1 MAYITEVTYTQ
12 TGSSNTDFLVTFP
25 FIATT
30 DIKVQLEGVTTS
42 AFTIDQTGATKVVM
56 TSAPSAGQKVR
67 VFRDTDID
75 AIEATY
81 SAGSSI
87 RAADLNTNNTQ
98 LLYAAQE
105 FGTLKE
111 DDSVSFTLG
120 NKGDINVNSSTDW
133 VINNNAIELAMMTD
147 NSVGTDELVNSSVTS
162 AKLASATITASELST
177 NSVIEAKIASDAVT
191 TNKIADNAV
200 TVDKIPNNSITL
212 AKLVTSIQSMFAPTG
227 SVIWYGGG
235 TAPTGYLKSN
245 GDTIPNG
252 SGTVQ
257 GVTADFSALYAVV
270 GATLPDLRGEFVR
283 GLDDGRG
290 IDTGRNIKSTQA
302 SQNKDHGHS
311 VTATSAVNTTNI
323 TGDADKISEVW
334 GADGSAQG
342 VFARH
347 TGAQYQSDNTP
358 SSTDTNDSGR
368 LSIDASHTHTATVTV
383 SQSNSGGT
391 EARPRNVA
399 LLACIKY

>member
-25 FIATT
+25 FISTT
-30 DIKVQLEGVTTS
+30 DIKVQLQGVTTS

-56 TSAPSAGQKVR
+56 DTAPTAGQTIR

-87 RAADLNTNNTQ
+87 RSTDLNTNNRQ

-120 NKGDINVNSSTDW
+120 NKGDINVNSSSDW
-133 VINNNAIELAMMTD
+133 VINSNSIEKAMMTD
-147 NSVGTDELVNSSVTS
+147 NSVGTDELENSSVTS

-191 TNKIADNAV
+191 ENKIADNAV
-200 TVDKIPNNSITL
+200 TADKIPNGTISL
-212 AKLVTSIQSMFAPTG
+212 AKLAAGISALFSPVGAIIYYPKATP
-227 SVIWYGGG
+227 
-235 TAPTGYLKSN
+235 PTGYLKCN

-257 GVTADFSALYAVV
+257 GITTDFTDLYAVI

-290 IDTGRNIKSTQA
+290 IDSSRTVNSAQTDL
-302 SQNKDHGHS
+302 NKQHS
-311 VTATSAVNTTNI
+311 HTATSSSTSNVTDGGHNHGA
-323 TGDADKISEVW
+323 GYW
-334 GADGSAQG
+334 GGSFG
-342 VFARH
+342 GTSGSSVFR
-347 TGAQYQSDNTP
+347 SDNTASNLAP
-358 SSTDTNDSGR
+358 SDMIKSNTSSISVATTTTTTVAND
-368 LSIDASHTHTATVTV
+368 
-383 SQSNSGGT
+383 GGT
-391 EARPRNVA
+391 EVRPRNVA

>member
-12 TGSSNTDFLVTFP
+12 TGNTNKDFLVTFP

-56 TSAPSAGQKVR
+56 DTAPTAGQKIR

-87 RAADLNTNNTQ
+87 RSTDLNTNNRQ

-111 DDSVSFTLG
+111 DNSVSFTLG
-120 NKGDINVNSSTDW
+120 NKGDINVNSSSDW

-147 NSVGTDELVNSSVTS
+147 NSVGNNELVNGSVTS
-162 AKLASATITASELST
+162 AKLASATITDSELST

-191 TNKIADNAV
+191 ENKIKDGAV
-200 TVDKIPNNSITL
+200 TADKIPNGTISL
-212 AKLVTSIQSMFAPTG
+212 AKLAAGISALFSPVGAIIYYPKATP
-227 SVIWYGGG
+227 
-235 TAPTGYLKSN
+235 PTGYLKCN

-257 GVTADFSALYAVV
+257 GITTDFTDLYAVV
-270 GATLPDLRGEFVR
+270 GASLPDLRGEFVR
-283 GLDDGRG
+283 ALDDGRG
-290 IDTGRNIKSTQA
+290 IDSSRTVNSAQTD
-302 SQNKDHGHS
+302 QNKQHS
-311 VTATSAVNTTNI
+311 HTATS
-323 TGDADKISEVW
+323 
-334 GADGSAQG
+334 
-342 VFARH
+342 
-347 TGAQYQSDNTP
+347 
-358 SSTDTNDSGR
+358 SSTSNVTDGGHNHGLGFMGSGFDGT
-368 LSIDASHTHTATVTV
+368 SGATVYRSDGTSGNLAASDTIKSNTSSISVATTTTTTV
-383 SQSNSGGT
+383 ANDGGT
-391 EARPRNVA
+391 EVRPRNVA

>member
-56 TSAPSAGQKVR
+56 NTAPSAGQKVR

-75 AIEATY
+75 DIEATY

-87 RAADLNTNNTQ
+87 RAADLNTNNKQ

-120 NKGDINVNSSTDW
+120 NKGDVNVNSSSDW
-133 VINNNAIELAMMTD
+133 VINTNSIEKAMMTD
-147 NSVGTDELVNSSVTS
+147 NSVGTDELENSSVTS
-162 AKLASATITASELST
+162 AKLASATITAAELAT

-191 TNKIADNAV
+191 TNKIANNAV
-200 TVDKIPNNSITL
+200 TVDKIPNSSITL
-212 AKLVTSIQSMFAPTG
+212 AKLTASIQSMFAPTG
-227 SVIWYGGG
+227 SVIWYGGT
-235 TAPTGYLKSN
+235 TAPTGYLKCN
-245 GDTIPNG
+245 GDAIPNG

-257 GVTADFSALYAVV
+257 SITADYSALYAVV
-270 GATLPDLRGEFVR
+270 GSTLPDLRGEFVR

-290 IDTGRNIKSTQA
+290 IDSGRSIKTAQA
-302 SQNKDHGHS
+302 DQNKDHGHS
-311 VTATSAVNTTNI
+311 VTATSSISTTNL
-323 TGDADKISEVW
+323 TGNMTYISETW
-334 GADGSAQG
+334 DNAGTADG
-342 VFARH
+342 VFSKD
-347 TGAQYQSDNTP
+347 TTNTWNSGYTPGDPDNN
-358 SSTDTNDSGR
+358 DTGR
-368 LSIDASHTHTATVTV
+368 LSIDASHAHSATVTV
-383 SQSNSGGT
+383 SQSNNGGT

>member
-30 DIKVQLEGVTTS
+30 DIKVQLQGVTTS

-56 TSAPSAGQKVR
+56 NTAPSAGQKIR

-87 RAADLNTNNTQ
+87 RSTDLNTNNRQ

-111 DDSVSFTLG
+111 DNSVSFTLG
-120 NKGDINVNSSTDW
+120 NKGDINVNSSSDW

-147 NSVGTDELVNSSVTS
+147 NSVGTDELVNGSVTS
-162 AKLASATITASELST
+162 NKLASATITASELST

-191 TNKIADNAV
+191 ENKIADNAV
-200 TVDKIPNNSITL
+200 TADKIPNGTISL
-212 AKLVTSIQSMFAPTG
+212 AKLAAGISALFSPVGAIIYYPKATP
-227 SVIWYGGG
+227 
-235 TAPTGYLKSN
+235 PTGYLKCN

-257 GVTADFSALYAVV
+257 GITTDFTDLYAVV
-270 GATLPDLRGEFVR
+270 GATLPDLRGEFIR
-283 GLDDGRG
+283 ALDDGRG
-290 IDTGRNIKSTQA
+290 IDSSRTVNSAQTDL
-302 SQNKDHGHS
+302 NKQHS
-311 VTATSAVNTTNI
+311 HTATSSSTSNVTDGGHNHGA
-323 TGDADKISEVW
+323 GYW
-334 GADGSAQG
+334 GGSFG
-342 VFARH
+342 GSSGSNVFR
-347 TGAQYQSDNTP
+347 SDNTSSNLAP
-358 SSTDTNDSGR
+358 SDMIKSNTSSISVATTTTTTVAND
-368 LSIDASHTHTATVTV
+368 
-383 SQSNSGGT
+383 GGT
-391 EARPRNVA
+391 EVRPRNVA

>member
-56 TSAPSAGQKVR
+56 NTAPSAGQKIR

-87 RAADLNTNNTQ
+87 RSTDLNTNNRQ

-111 DDSVSFTLG
+111 DNSVSFTLG
-120 NKGDINVNSSTDW
+120 NKGDINVNSSSDW

-147 NSVGTDELVNSSVTS
+147 NSVGTDELVNGSVTS
-162 AKLASATITASELST
+162 NKLASATITASELST

-191 TNKIADNAV
+191 ENKIADNAV
-200 TVDKIPNNSITL
+200 TADKIPNGTISL
-212 AKLVTSIQSMFAPTG
+212 AKLAAGISALFSPVGAIIYYPKATP
-227 SVIWYGGG
+227 
-235 TAPTGYLKSN
+235 PTGYLKCN

-257 GVTADFSALYAVV
+257 GITTDFTDLYAVI

-290 IDTGRNIKSTQA
+290 IDSSRTVNSAQTDL
-302 SQNKDHGHS
+302 NKQHS
-311 VTATSAVNTTNI
+311 HTATSSSTSNVTDGGHNHGA
-323 TGDADKISEVW
+323 GYW
-334 GADGSAQG
+334 GGSFG
-342 VFARH
+342 GSSGSNVFR
-347 TGAQYQSDNTP
+347 SDNTSSNLAP
-358 SSTDTNDSGR
+358 SDMIKSNTSSISVATTTTTTVAND
-368 LSIDASHTHTATVTV
+368 
-383 SQSNSGGT
+383 GGT
-391 EARPRNVA
+391 EVRPRNVA

>member
-30 DIKVQLEGVTTS
+30 DIKVQLQGVTTS

-56 TSAPSAGQKVR
+56 NTAPSAGQKIR

-87 RAADLNTNNTQ
+87 RSTDLNTNNRQ

-111 DDSVSFTLG
+111 DNSVSFTLG
-120 NKGDINVNSSTDW
+120 NKGDINVNSSSDW

-147 NSVGTDELVNSSVTS
+147 NSVGTDELVNGSVTS
-162 AKLASATITASELST
+162 NKLASATITASELST

-191 TNKIADNAV
+191 ENKIADNAV
-200 TVDKIPNNSITL
+200 TADKIPNGTISL
-212 AKLVTSIQSMFAPTG
+212 AKLAAGISALFSPVGAIIYYPKATP
-227 SVIWYGGG
+227 
-235 TAPTGYLKSN
+235 PTGYLKCN

-257 GVTADFSALYAVV
+257 GITTDFTDLYAVI

-290 IDTGRNIKSTQA
+290 IDSSRTVNSAQTDL
-302 SQNKDHGHS
+302 NKQHS
-311 VTATSAVNTTNI
+311 HTATSSSTSNVTDGGHNHGA
-323 TGDADKISEVW
+323 GYW
-334 GADGSAQG
+334 GGSFG
-342 VFARH
+342 GSSGSNVFR
-347 TGAQYQSDNTP
+347 SDNTSSNLAP
-358 SSTDTNDSGR
+358 SDMIKSNTSSISVATTTTTTVAND
-368 LSIDASHTHTATVTV
+368 
-383 SQSNSGGT
+383 GGT
-391 EARPRNVA
+391 EVRPRNVA

>member
-12 TGSSNTDFLVTFP
+12 TGSTNKDFLVTFP
-25 FIATT
+25 FISTT
-30 DIKVQLEGVTTS
+30 DIKVQLAGVTTS

-56 TSAPSAGQKVR
+56 TTAPSAGQKVR

-75 AIEATY
+75 AIESTY

-87 RAADLNTNNTQ
+87 RATDLNTNNTQ

-111 DDSVSFTLG
+111 DNSVSFTLG
-120 NKGDINVNSSTDW
+120 NKGDINVNSSSDW

-162 AKLASATITASELST
+162 AKLASATITASELAT

-200 TVDKIPNNSITL
+200 TVAKIPDSTITL
-212 AKLVTSIQSMFAPTG
+212 AKLAASIQSMFAPTG
-227 SVIWYGGG
+227 SVIWFGGA

-257 GVTADFSALYAVV
+257 GVTADFSSLYAVV

-290 IDTGRNIKSTQA
+290 IDSGRSIKTTQA
-302 SQNKDHGHS
+302 DQNKDHGHS
-311 VTATSAVNTTNI
+311 ISATSTISTTNL
-323 TGDADKISEVW
+323 TGNASYIAETW
-334 GADGSAQG
+334 GADGTASG
-342 VFARH
+342 VFSRQTGYH
-347 TGAQYQSDNTP
+347 TDNTP
-358 SSTDTNDSGR
+358 SSTDSNDTGR
-368 LSIDASHTHTATVTV
+368 LSIDASHLHSATVTV
-383 SQSNSGGT
+383 SQSNNGGT

>member
-56 TSAPSAGQKVR
+56 TTAPTNGQKVR

-75 AIEATY
+75 DIEATY

-87 RAADLNTNNTQ
+87 RAQDLNTNNKQ

-111 DDSVSFTLG
+111 DNSVSFTLG
-120 NKGDINVNSSTDW
+120 NKGDINVNSSSDW
-133 VINNNAIELAMMTD
+133 VINTNSIEKAMMTD
-147 NSVGTDELVNSSVTS
+147 NSVGTDELENSSVTS
-162 AKLASATITASELST
+162 AKLASATITASELAT

-200 TVDKIPNNSITL
+200 TAAKIPNSSITL
-212 AKLVTSIQSMFAPTG
+212 AKLTASIQSMFAPTG
-227 SVIWYGGG
+227 SVIWYGGT
-235 TAPTGYLKSN
+235 TAPTGYLKCN

-257 GVTADFSALYAVV
+257 SITADFSDLYAVV
-270 GATLPDLRGEFVR
+270 GASLPDLRGEFVR

-290 IDTGRNIKSTQA
+290 IDSGRSIKSTQA
-302 SQNKDHGHS
+302 DQNKDHGHS
-311 VTATSAVNTTNI
+311 VTASTAIATTNI
-323 TGDADKISEVW
+323 TGTFPSEPHDAYSPTGVFSRS
-334 GADGSAQG
+334 DGSHNEDSDQG
-342 VFARH
+342 
-347 TGAQYQSDNTP
+347 
-358 SSTDTNDSGR
+358 SSGKIIT
-368 LSIDASHTHTATVTV
+368 LDASHSHTATTTI

>member
-1 MAYITEVTYTQ
+1 MAYITESNYTQ

-30 DIKVQLEGVTTS
+30 DIKVQLDGVTTS

-56 TSAPSAGQKVR
+56 TTAPTNGQKVR
-67 VFRDTDID
+67 LFRDTDID

-87 RAADLNTNNTQ
+87 RAQDLNTNNTQ

-111 DDSVSFTLG
+111 DNSVSFTLG
-120 NKGDINVNSSTDW
+120 NKGDINVNSSSDW
-133 VINNNAIELAMMTD
+133 VIQSNSIEKSMMTD
-147 NSVGTDELVNSSVTS
+147 DSVGTDELEDNSVTT
-162 AKLASATITASELST
+162 AKLASAIITSSLLAT
-177 NSVIEAKIASDAVT
+177 NSVIESKIASDAVT
-191 TNKIADNAV
+191 TDKIADNAV
-200 TVDKIPNNSITL
+200 TAAKIPNSSITL
-212 AKLVTSIQSMFAPTG
+212 AKLTASIQSMFAPTG
-227 SVIWYGGG
+227 SVIWYGGT
-235 TAPTGYLKSN
+235 TAPTGYLKCN

-257 GVTADFSALYAVV
+257 SITADFSALYAVV
-270 GATLPDLRGEFVR
+270 GASLPDLRGEFVR

-290 IDTGRNIKSTQA
+290 IDSGRSIKSTQA
-302 SQNKDHGHS
+302 DQNKDHGHS
-311 VTATSAVNTTNI
+311 VTASTAITTTNI
-323 TGDADKISEVW
+323 TGTFPSEPHDSYNPTGVFSRS
-334 GADGSAQG
+334 DGSHNEDSDQG
-342 VFARH
+342 
-347 TGAQYQSDNTP
+347 
-358 SSTDTNDSGR
+358 SSGKIIT
-368 LSIDASHTHTATVTV
+368 LDASHSHTATTTV

>member
-12 TGSSNTDFLVTFP
+12 TGNTNKDFLVTFP

-56 TSAPSAGQKVR
+56 DKAPTAGQKIR

-87 RAADLNTNNTQ
+87 RSTDLNTNNRQ
-98 LLYAAQE
+98 LLFAAQE

-111 DDSVSFTLG
+111 DNSVSFTLG
-120 NKGDINVNSSTDW
+120 NKGDINVNSSSDW

-147 NSVGTDELVNSSVTS
+147 NSVGNNELVNGSVTS
-162 AKLASATITASELST
+162 AKLASATITDSELST

-191 TNKIADNAV
+191 ENKIKDGAV
-200 TVDKIPNNSITL
+200 TADKIPDGTISL
-212 AKLVTSIQSMFAPTG
+212 AKLAAGISALFSPVGAIIYYPKATP
-227 SVIWYGGG
+227 
-235 TAPTGYLKSN
+235 PTGYLKCN

-257 GVTADFSALYAVV
+257 GITTDFTDLYAVV
-270 GATLPDLRGEFVR
+270 GASLPDLRGEFVR

-290 IDTGRNIKSTQA
+290 IDSGRSIKSTQA
-302 SQNKDHGHS
+302 DQNKDHGHS
-311 VTATSAVNTTNI
+311 VTASTAITTTNI
-323 TGDADKISEVW
+323 TGTFPSEPHDSYNPTGVFSRS
-334 GADGSAQG
+334 DGSHNEDSDQG
-342 VFARH
+342 
-347 TGAQYQSDNTP
+347 
-358 SSTDTNDSGR
+358 SSGKIIT
-368 LSIDASHTHTATVTV
+368 LDASHSHTATTTV

>member
-1 MAYITEVTYTQ
+1 MAYITESTYTQ
-12 TGSSNTDFLVTFP
+12 TGNSNTDFLVTFP
-25 FIATT
+25 FLATT
-30 DIKVQLEGVTTS
+30 DIKVQLNGVTTS

-56 TSAPSAGQKVR
+56 TTAPSNGNTIR

-75 AIEATY
+75 AIESTY

-87 RAADLNTNNTQ
+87 RATDLNTNNTQ

-111 DDSVSFTLG
+111 DNSVSFTLG
-120 NKGDINVNSSTDW
+120 NKGDINVNSSSDW
-133 VINNNAIELAMMTD
+133 VINSNSIEKAMMTD
-147 NSVGTDELVNSSVTS
+147 NSVGTDELENNSVTS
-162 AKLASATITASELST
+162 AKLASATITSAELAA
-177 NSVIEAKIASDAVT
+177 NAVIEAKIASDAVT

-200 TVDKIPNNSITL
+200 TVDKIPNSSITL
-212 AKLVTSIQSMFAPTG
+212 AKLAASIQSMFAPTG
-227 SVIWYGGG
+227 SVIWFGGA

-257 GVTADFSALYAVV
+257 GVTADFSSLYAVV

-290 IDTGRNIKSTQA
+290 IDSGRNIKTTQA
-302 SQNKDHGHS
+302 DQNKDHGHS
-311 VTATSAVNTTNI
+311 VTATSAIGTANLTGNATYISETWDNAGTASGVFGKDTVNTWTSGY
-323 TGDADKISEVW
+323 TP
-334 GADGSAQG
+334 GSP
-342 VFARH
+342 
-347 TGAQYQSDNTP
+347 DNN
-358 SSTDTNDSGR
+358 DTGR
-368 LSIDASHTHTATVTV
+368 LTIDASHSHSATVTV
-383 SQSNSGGT
+383 SQSNNGGT

>member
-30 DIKVQLEGVTTS
+30 DIKVQLQGVTTS

-56 TSAPSAGQKVR
+56 NTAPSAGQKIR

-87 RAADLNTNNTQ
+87 RSTDLNTNNRQ

-111 DDSVSFTLG
+111 DNSVSFTLG
-120 NKGDINVNSSTDW
+120 NKGDINVNSSSDW

-147 NSVGTDELVNSSVTS
+147 NSVGTDELVNGSVTS
-162 AKLASATITASELST
+162 NKLASATITASELST
-177 NSVIEAKIASDAVT
+177 NSVIEAKTASDAVT
-191 TNKIADNAV
+191 ENKIADNAV
-200 TVDKIPNNSITL
+200 TADKIPNGTISL
-212 AKLVTSIQSMFAPTG
+212 AKLAAGISALFSPVGAIIYYPKATP
-227 SVIWYGGG
+227 
-235 TAPTGYLKSN
+235 PTGYLKCN

-257 GVTADFSALYAVV
+257 GITTDFTDLYAVI

-290 IDTGRNIKSTQA
+290 IDSSRTVNSAQTDL
-302 SQNKDHGHS
+302 NKQHS
-311 VTATSAVNTTNI
+311 HTATSSSTSNVTDGGHNHGA
-323 TGDADKISEVW
+323 GYW
-334 GADGSAQG
+334 GGSFG
-342 VFARH
+342 GSSGSNVFR
-347 TGAQYQSDNTP
+347 SDNTSSNLAP
-358 SSTDTNDSGR
+358 SDMIKSNTSSISVATTTTTTVAND
-368 LSIDASHTHTATVTV
+368 
-383 SQSNSGGT
+383 GGT
-391 EARPRNVA
+391 EVRPRNVA

>member
-12 TGSSNTDFLVTFP
+12 EGNTNKDFLVTFP

-56 TSAPSAGQKVR
+56 DTAPTAGQKIR

-87 RAADLNTNNTQ
+87 RSTDLNTNNRQ

-111 DDSVSFTLG
+111 DNSVSFTLG
-120 NKGDINVNSSTDW
+120 NKGDINVNSSSDW

-162 AKLASATITASELST
+162 AKLASATITDSELST
-177 NSVIEAKIASDAVT
+177 NAVIEAKIASDAVT
-191 TNKIADNAV
+191 ENKIKDGAV
-200 TVDKIPNNSITL
+200 TADKIPDGTISL
-212 AKLVTSIQSMFAPTG
+212 AKLAAGISALFSPVGAIIYYPKATP
-227 SVIWYGGG
+227 
-235 TAPTGYLKSN
+235 PTGYLKCN

-257 GVTADFSALYAVV
+257 GITTDFTDLYAVI

-290 IDTGRNIKSTQA
+290 IDSSRT
-302 SQNKDHGHS
+302 
-311 VTATSAVNTTNI
+311 VN
-323 TGDADKISEVW
+323 
-334 GADGSAQG
+334 SAQG
-342 VFARH
+342 D
-347 TGAQYQSDNTP
+347 DNK
-358 SSTDTNDSGR
+358 
-368 LSIDASHTHTATVTV
+368 AHTHTATASSASAGGHTHNVSYNQQQVEDTGAAWTTDIRKDGGDGDGGSTAYNDNPGGFINTDGAHSHTVTATV
-383 SQSNSGGT
+383 ASSGGT